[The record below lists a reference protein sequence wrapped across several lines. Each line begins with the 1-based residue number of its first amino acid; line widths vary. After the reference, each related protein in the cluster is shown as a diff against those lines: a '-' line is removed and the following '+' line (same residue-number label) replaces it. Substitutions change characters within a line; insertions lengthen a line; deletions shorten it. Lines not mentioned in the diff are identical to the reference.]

1 MLLLQSAKLS
11 VFTSHP
17 HDQTVTINGTAVFK
31 CAARGS
37 KEQTI
42 EWLRDDEVVRNSLKV
57 EVMSISNRRGQ
68 GSMLTVK
75 NVTSSDV
82 GHYRCRATNV
92 DGKAVLSNKAEI
104 LSKLVITLHTTILS
118 TYSCPKYHHSS

>member
-1 MLLLQSAKLS
+1 MHVIAIARPS
-11 VFTSHP
+11 VFTTHP
-17 HDQTVTINGTAVFK
+17 QDQIVTINGIAVFE

-42 EWLRDDEVVRNSLKV
+42 EWLRDNEVIRNSLRIDM
-57 EVMSISNRRGQ
+57 MSKSGGRG
-68 GSMLTVK
+68 STLTVK
-75 NVTSSDV
+75 NVTSSDA
-82 GHYRCRATNV
+82 GHYQCRATNA
-92 DGKAVLSNKAEI
+92 DSKAVLSNKAEI